1 MKLLD
6 ACHWLLQKRRWLILP
21 SMLLVI
27 LLLGLILP
35 TRAFVILVC
44 PVVFSLCMLGIYRL
58 AQRTLPVGQFLRTPA
73 PRDARAEILLVDASL
88 IDGGKRVM
96 AAAQPVNAMPEMSLR
111 MGSGAILL
119 GSAMILLSHK
129 LPEDEAAAMLMAA
142 AELKLQPEALRRKS
156 PTLEEGLEDGMHRI
170 TVQDGQEERSYF
182 MASAATVAA
191 ACASIWEGSLRPM
204 RASDRERI
212 LDAESYV
219 MAGKCRVYA
228 FATAEGTEKPTFLGL
243 AGIGSQLD
251 MEAIRQLND
260 LRGLGLTLALR
271 DDGVGDADVSTLRR
285 TLGIADL
292 HARPDI
298 CLSAG
303 SPCHEA
309 GCLTVLM
316 SPGQPLS
323 EPVETLR
330 DHFTGLARYMEGIA
344 CLLGM
349 FLLVCMM
356 AGGAASPLWTVL
368 LTTVAAITFGR
379 RRTPHLKRWTLA
391 IPVAVCLLAGLL
403 LWSAV
408 PQAAANAGTCLCIGL
423 TATGTITL
431 APKRLRWT
439 ALLPLA
445 GTALAAAGHALITQ
459 PLPAAFALLTGVLA
473 GLVLT
478 VLNR

>member
-21 SMLLVI
+21 GALLAM
-27 LLLGLILP
+27 LLLGLILS

-44 PVVFSLCMLGIYRL
+44 PVIFSLCMTGIYWM
-58 AQRTLPVGQFLRTPA
+58 AQRTLPAGRYLRAPA

-119 GSAMILLSHK
+119 GTAMVLLSPQ
-129 LPEDEAAAMLMAA
+129 LPQEEADAMLTAAAH
-142 AELKLQPEALRRKS
+142 LKLQPEALRRKS
-156 PTLEEGLEDGMHRI
+156 PVLEDGVEDGMRRI

-182 MASAATVAA
+182 MADASTVAT
-191 ACASIWEGSLRPM
+191 ACTSIWEGSIRPM
-204 RASDRERI
+204 RQSDRSRI
-212 LDAESYV
+212 LDAESYM

-228 FATAEGTEKPTFLGL
+228 FATASGTEKPTFLGL
-243 AGIGSQLD
+243 AGVGSQLN
-251 MEAIRQLND
+251 MEAVRALNE
-260 LRGLGLTLALR
+260 LRGQGLTIALR
-271 DDGVGDADVSTLRR
+271 DDGLDKQDVAALRR
-285 TLGIADL
+285 TLAIPDL

-298 CLSAG
+298 CLSSGGA
-303 SPCHEA
+303 CHEP

-316 SPGQPLS
+316 APGQPL
-323 EPVETLR
+323 EQPVQALR
-330 DHFTGLARYMEGIA
+330 SHFTGLSQYMEGIA
-344 CLLGM
+344 GLLGM
-349 FLLVCMM
+349 FLLVCMLV
-356 AGGAASPLWTVL
+356 GGATSPLWTVL

-379 RRTPHLKRWTLA
+379 RRVPRLKRWTLA

-403 LWSAV
+403 LWTAV
-408 PQAAANAGTCLCIGL
+408 PHAATSAGTCLCIGL
-423 TATGTITL
+423 AAAGTFTL
-431 APKRLRWT
+431 APKRLHWT
-439 ALLPLA
+439 AALPLA

-459 PLPAAFALLTGVLA
+459 PLATVFALLTGVLA
-473 GLVLT
+473 GLILN